1 MDGDVGTLF
10 FSFHFFHGI
19 LFARGTK
26 GYYIHEEPKTADPSF
41 SSNFWR
47 WRDVLVRVDVS
58 APC

>member
-1 MDGDVGTLF
+1 MDGDVGMLV

-26 GYYIHEEPKTADPSF
+26 GYYIHEEPQISDPSF
-41 SSNFWR
+41 GSNFWR
-47 WRDVLVRVDVS
+47 GRNILVRVDVF